1 MPKLISQKE
10 LAERL
15 GVHRNTIAA
24 WVDKG
29 FLPAPVIDRQRN
41 KYWDLRCLHKFAQ
54 VRTVIEQSGEQILE
68 LAVSLGQETT
78 MRLSLLRRLEAR
90 SIARYCFILS
100 PDADVRKL
108 ELAEQLRLYGCEH
121 DSALSAIEAVQAGN
135 DQEAHGCLVRMSGR
149 AYTIDVATIILIIK
163 LVLMLWDW
171 WNQMNL
177 VKPSVV
183 AQADEPGHF
192 HLEDDVDIRAI
203 VQ

>member
-15 GVHRNTIAA
+15 GVHRHTIRK
-24 WVDKG
+24 WVRVG
-29 FLPAPVIDRQRN
+29 ILPPPVISSLTN
-41 KYWDLRCLHKFAQ
+41 KHWTAESLYKLGETRTRSGDLKKLLLQ
-54 VRTVIEQSGEQILE
+54 

-149 AYTIDVATIILIIK
+149 ACTIDVATIILIIK